1 VRPVLGNGTYLRMRH
16 VFEKGNTYSERNASI
31 RDGNTFSKAGI
42 REGNTYSKREA
53 GIRERE
59 HVFGE
64 RCRYS

>member
-1 VRPVLGNGTYLRMRH
+1 MRH